1 MEFLRGLGGAA
12 LGPLPLPLPSHPTL
26 CVSTDHWVKQGK
38 ETHTKWPPG
47 VRWKKYIQD
56 DRISPDG
63 REKVEGEGNQA
74 SLTGSR
80 MVPSSQW
87 LWKRSNWGKHMP
99 SVPSVSG
106 PTDGSVEIKYE
117 WDIKTFCDWCIRLG
131 KWSFELLFFP
141 KPMISSKVPAIK
153 IILWSV
159 PFQCL
164 DTALWFTKQQQR
176 PPQSGIVNNPLP
188 YGQEEHCV
196 VLLFPRLPLFI
207 LYKVVQ
213 HGHLQQRGEEG
224 PNKKPKSNRQIPLP
238 QATGW

>member
-1 MEFLRGLGGAA
+1 MRARTPMTKLIVTSRFIRKNYTRGYWASGGMEFLRGLGGAA
-12 LGPLPLPLPSHPTL
+12 LGPLPSHCLATPTL

-99 SVPSVSG
+99 SVSSVSG

-117 WDIKTFCDWCIRLG
+117 
-131 KWSFELLFFP
+131 
-141 KPMISSKVPAIK
+141 
-153 IILWSV
+153 
-159 PFQCL
+159 
-164 DTALWFTKQQQR
+164 
-176 PPQSGIVNNPLP
+176 
-188 YGQEEHCV
+188 
-196 VLLFPRLPLFI
+196 
-207 LYKVVQ
+207 
-213 HGHLQQRGEEG
+213 
-224 PNKKPKSNRQIPLP
+224 
-238 QATGW
+238 

>member
-1 MEFLRGLGGAA
+1 MEE
-12 LGPLPLPLPSHPTL
+12 
-26 CVSTDHWVKQGK
+26 VY
-38 ETHTKWPPG
+38 PG
-47 VRWKKYIQD
+47 WQNL
-56 DRISPDG
+56 S
-63 REKVEGEGNQA
+63 
-74 SLTGSR
+74 
-80 MVPSSQW
+80 W
-87 LWKRSNWGKHMP
+87 WKRKSWRWREPSIPDRKQDGSFKSMAVEKEQLGKAHAIRAL
-99 SVPSVSG
+99 SLG

-141 KPMISSKVPAIK
+141 KPMISSKVPAVK
-153 IILWSV
+153 IILWCV

-176 PPQSGIVNNPLP
+176 PPQSGIVDNPLP

-207 LYKVVQ
+207 LYKVAQ
-213 HGHLQQRGEEG
+213 HGHLQQRGGEG